1 MKKLILFLLLTI
13 TTVLA
18 AGCSEKT
25 GVAMEFGSTRDYA
38 AHSDNILMNNKG
50 TAVYTAN
57 IDINT
62 VTIMD
67 PEKGKVLAEIKVGRE
82 PRQMTLSPDGNYLYV
97 ACMLDNKIDIVSL
110 KEKKVIDSIP
120 TGIEPF
126 GVITSQDGKTLYA
139 ANYRSGTVSVFDL
152 EKREQVKE
160 IKVGDRPRTLAI
172 TAKGDKLYVP
182 QYLSGAISVID
193 TSKNE
198 VVKEIQL
205 AASPDKKDQ
214 KKSQGIPN
222 TLEQFVI
229 SPDGK
234 TAWVPHLLTNVD
246 TPIHFEETIFPAISV
261 IDLGKDEEI
270 IEDRKQ
276 LFEEMNVSDSQNQT
290 IIVSNPYDI
299 VFKPDGSKA
308 YAVMSG
314 SEDLVVFDLKR
325 GGNATQ
331 VVRRISGN
339 NPRGA
344 VLSPDSKKLFVH
356 NAMSHDLAVLNA
368 GGESSYS
375 RVKAAGEN
383 ISLVSKD
390 PMDPL
395 EREGKTIFYSANSDE
410 YAADI
415 TGNNWMSCASCHAD
429 GDMNGLTLTTP
440 KGQRN
445 VPSNVRTTENGLFM
459 WDGSRDEFEDYL
471 LTVQGEMG
479 GMMDYNPGESLPDD
493 VKHMYDAIFAYL
505 DNPESFPPPKSPYR
519 TKDGKLT
526 ATALEG
532 KELFEGKGG
541 CIACHAGE
549 NFTDS
554 GKAVDGSGKLTT
566 SNLDY
571 LYDIGTGNA
580 KDVVSAGDARAAMKN
595 PRDNKHFDT
604 PTLRG
609 VWATAP
615 YFHDGSA
622 KTLEEAIRRHNTKEV
637 SGLSDGEIAKI
648 AEFVGSIE

>member
-13 TTVLA
+13 TIVFI
-18 AGCSEKT
+18 AGCTEKA
-25 GVAMEFGSTRDYA
+25 GVAMEFDSTRVYA
-38 AHSDNILMNNKG
+38 VNSNNILMKKDG
-50 TAVYTAN
+50 SAVYTAN

-62 VTIMD
+62 VSFLD
-67 PEKGKVLAEIKVGRE
+67 PEKGKVLAEVKVGKE
-82 PRQMTLSPDGNYLYV
+82 PRQMTLSPDEKYLYV
-97 ACMLDNKIDIVSL
+97 ACMLDNKIDIVSI
-110 KEKKVIDSIP
+110 KKKKVVDSIP
-120 TGIEPF
+120 AGIEPF
-126 GVITSQDGKTLYA
+126 GVVTSQDGRTLYT
-139 ANYRSGTVSVFDL
+139 ANYRSGNVSVFDL
-152 EKREQVKE
+152 ENRKQVKE
-160 IKVGDRPRTLAI
+160 IEVGDRPRTLAI

-182 QYLSGAISVID
+182 HYLSGAISVID
-193 TSKNE
+193 TSKNK

-205 AASPDKKDQ
+205 ADSPDKKNQ

-234 TAWVPHLLTNVD
+234 KAWIPHLLTNVD
-246 TPIHFEETIFPAISV
+246 SPVHFEETIFPAISV
-261 IDLGKDEEI
+261 IDLEKDEEI
-270 IEDRKQ
+270 VEERKE

-290 IIVSNPYDI
+290 IIVSNPYDV
-299 VFKPDGSKA
+299 VFKPDGTKA

-331 VVRRISGN
+331 VVRRIAGN

-344 VLSPDSKKLFVH
+344 VLSPDSKSLYVH

-375 RVKAAGEN
+375 RVKAAGKN
-383 ISLVSKD
+383 IALVSKD

-429 GDMNGLTLTTP
+429 GDMNGQTLTTP
-440 KGQRN
+440 KGPRN

-479 GMMDYNPGESLPDD
+479 GMMDYKPGDPLPED
-493 VKHMYDAIFAYL
+493 VKHMYDAMFAYL
-505 DNPESFPPPKSPYR
+505 DNPESFPPPESPYR
-519 TKDGKLT
+519 LKDGKLSET
-526 ATALEG
+526 AMEG
-532 KELFEGKGG
+532 KKLFEGKGS
-541 CIACHAGE
+541 CITCHGGE

-554 GKAVDGSGKLTT
+554 VSAVDASGKLTT
-566 SNLDY
+566 DNQEFLH
-571 LYDIGTGNA
+571 DIGTSNL
-580 KDVVSAGDARAAMKN
+580 KDVESAGDARAAMKN

-622 KTLEEAIRRHNTKEV
+622 KTLEEAIRRHKTDEV
-637 SGLSDGEIAKI
+637 SGLTKGEIAKI
-648 AEFVGSIE
+648 AEYVSSIE

>member
-1 MKKLILFLLLTI
+1 MKKLILFLLAGLI
-13 TTVLA
+13 AVSI
-18 AGCSEKT
+18 AGCTKKASGT
-25 GVAMEFGSTRDYA
+25 MEFDITRDYA
-38 AHSDNILMNNKG
+38 VNSNNIIMNKKG
-50 TAVYTAN
+50 TMIYTAN
-57 IDINT
+57 IDIST
-62 VTIMD
+62 VSFFDT
-67 PEKGKVLAEIKVGRE
+67 KKQKVVAEVKVGKE
-82 PRQMTLSPDGNYLYV
+82 PRQMTLSPDENYLYV
-97 ACMLDNKIDIVSL
+97 ANMYDNKIDIVSI
-110 KEKKVIDSIP
+110 KDEKVIESLE

-126 GVITSQDGKTLYA
+126 GVVTSQDGKTLYV

-152 EKREQVKE
+152 QQKKQVEE
-160 IKVGDRPRTLAI
+160 IEVGDRPRSLAI
-172 TAKGDKLYVP
+172 TADGSKIYVP
-182 QYLSGAISVID
+182 QYLNGSITVID
-193 TSKNE
+193 TVGNE

-205 AASPDKKDQ
+205 AQSPDKSDV

-222 TLEQFVI
+222 SLEQFVI

-234 TAWVPHLLTNVD
+234 TAWVPHMLTNID

-261 IDLGKDEEI
+261 IDLERDEEI
-270 IEDRKQ
+270 IDKRKE
-276 LFEEMNVSDSQNQT
+276 LFDEINVSDSQNQT

-314 SEDLVVFDLKR
+314 SEDLVVFDLNR

-331 VVRRISGN
+331 VVRRINGD

-344 VLSPDSKKLFVH
+344 VVSPDGESLFVH
-356 NAMSHDLAVLNA
+356 NAMSHDMSVLKA
-368 GGESSYS
+368 GGGTYS

-383 ISLVSKD
+383 IALVSND

-410 YAADI
+410 YAAEI

-429 GDMNGLTLTTP
+429 GDMNGLTLQTP
-440 KGQRN
+440 KGPRN
-445 VPSNVRTTENGLFM
+445 VPSNVLTTKTGLFM
-459 WDGSRDEFEDYL
+459 WDGSRDDFEDYL

-479 GMMDYNPGESLPDD
+479 GMMKYDAGNPLPEDIA
-493 VKHMYDAIFAYL
+493 HMYDAMFAFL

-519 TKDGKLT
+519 LKDGELSE
-526 ATALEG
+526 AALEG
-532 KELFEGKGG
+532 KELFEGKAGCLSCHGG
-541 CIACHAGE
+541 N

-554 GKAVDGSGKLTT
+554 VKAVDRNGQLTT
-566 SNLDY
+566 DNQDF
-571 LYDIGTGNA
+571 LYDIGTSNTLD
-580 KDVVSAGDARAAMKN
+580 KESAGDARAAMKN
-595 PRDNKHFDT
+595 PRDQKRFDT

-622 KTLEEAIRRHNTKEV
+622 KTLEDAISRHNTKEL
-637 SGLSDGEIAKI
+637 SGLTRGEITKI
-648 AEFVGSIE
+648 AEYVGSLE

>member
-1 MKKLILFLLLTI
+1 MKKLILFLLAGLI
-13 TTVLA
+13 A
-18 AGCSEKT
+18 AAIAGCTNKASGTMRFDTTREYAVNSNNIVMNK
-25 GVAMEFGSTRDYA
+25 EGSM
-38 AHSDNILMNNKG
+38 I
-50 TAVYTAN
+50 YTAN

-62 VTIMD
+62 VSFID
-67 PEKGKVLAEIKVGRE
+67 AKKQKVVAEVKVGKE
-82 PRQMTLSPDGNYLYV
+82 PRQMTLSPDEKYLYV
-97 ACMLDNKIDIVSL
+97 ANMYDNKIDIVSI
-110 KEKKVIDSIP
+110 KDKKVIESLE

-126 GVITSQDGKTLYA
+126 GVLTSQDGKTLYV

-152 EKREQVKE
+152 QKKKQIKE
-160 IKVGDRPRTLAI
+160 IEVGDRPRSLAI
-172 TAKGDKLYVP
+172 TADGGKIYVP
-182 QYLSGAISVID
+182 QYLNGSITVID
-193 TSKNE
+193 TAQNK
-198 VVKEIQL
+198 VIKEIEL
-205 AASPDKKDQ
+205 AESPNKSDQ

-222 TLEQFVI
+222 SLEQFVI

-234 TAWVPHLLTNVD
+234 TAWVPHMLTNVD

-261 IDLGKDEEI
+261 IDLERDVEILDERKELFDEI
-270 IEDRKQ
+270 
-276 LFEEMNVSDSQNQT
+276 NVSDSQNQT

-299 VFKPDGSKA
+299 AFKPDGSKA

-331 VVRRISGN
+331 IVRRINGN

-344 VLSPDSKKLFVH
+344 VVSPDGESLFVH
-356 NAMSHDLAVLNA
+356 NAMSHDLSVLKA
-368 GGESSYS
+368 GGGSYS
-375 RVKAAGEN
+375 RVKAAGES
-383 ISLVSKD
+383 IALVSND

-440 KGQRN
+440 KGPRN
-445 VPSNVRTTENGLFM
+445 VPSNVLTTKTGLFM
-459 WDGSRDEFEDYL
+459 WDGTRDDFEDYL

-479 GMMDYNPGESLPDD
+479 GMMKYDPGQPLPKD
-493 VKHMYDAIFAYL
+493 VAHMYDAMFAFL

-519 TKDGKLT
+519 SKNGELSK
-526 ATALEG
+526 AALEG
-532 KELFEGKGG
+532 KELFEGKAG
-541 CIACHAGE
+541 CISCHGGE

-554 GKAVDGSGKLTT
+554 VKAVDGNGDLTT
-566 SNLDY
+566 DNQDF
-571 LYDIGTGNA
+571 LYDIGSASTLD
-580 KDVVSAGDARAAMKN
+580 KESAGDARAAMKN
-595 PRDNKHFDT
+595 ARDHKRFDT

-622 KTLEEAIRRHNTKEV
+622 KTLEEAISRHSTKEV
-637 SGLSDGEIAKI
+637 TDLTKGEIVKI
-648 AEFVGSIE
+648 AEYVGTLE

>member
-1 MKKLILFLLLTI
+1 MKKLILFLLLTL
-13 TTVLA
+13 TTVFA
-18 AGCSEKT
+18 TGCTEKAGI
-25 GVAMEFGSTRDYA
+25 AMEFGSTRNYPV
-38 AHSDNILMNNKG
+38 HSDNIIMNKEG
-50 TAVYTAN
+50 SALYTAN

-62 VTIMD
+62 VTFMD
-67 PEKGKVLAEIKVGRE
+67 PKKEKVLAEVKVGKE
-82 PRQMTLSPDGNYLYV
+82 PRQLALSPDEKYLYV
-97 ACMLDNKIDIVSL
+97 ACMLDHKIDIVSIQ
-110 KEKKVIDSIP
+110 EKKVIDSIP
-120 TGIEPF
+120 TGNEPF
-126 GVITSQDGKTLYA
+126 GVVTSQDGRTLYT
-139 ANYRSGTVSVFDL
+139 ANFRSGSVSVFDM
-152 EKREQVKE
+152 EKRKQVKE
-160 IKVGDRPRTLAI
+160 IKIGDRPRTLAI

-182 QYLSGAISVID
+182 QYLSGKISVID
-193 TSKNE
+193 TAENE

-205 AASPDKKDQ
+205 AESPDKKDQ

-234 TAWVPHLLTNVD
+234 KAWVPHLLTNVD
-246 TPIHFEETIFPAISV
+246 TPIHFEETIFPTISV
-261 IDLGKDEEI
+261 IDLEKDEEI
-270 IEDRKQ
+270 LEERKE

-290 IIVSNPYDI
+290 IIFSNPYDV
-299 VFKPDGSKA
+299 VFNQDGSKA

-344 VLSPDSKKLFVH
+344 VLSPDGKSLFVH
-356 NAMSHDLAVLNA
+356 NAMSHDLALLNA
-368 GGESSYS
+368 GGENSYS

-383 ISLVSKD
+383 IVLVSDD

-429 GDMNGLTLTTP
+429 GDINGLTLTTP
-440 KGQRN
+440 KGPRN

-459 WDGSRDEFEDYL
+459 WDGSRDDFEDYL

-479 GMMDYNPGESLPDD
+479 GMMAYNPGDPLPDD
-493 VKHMYDAIFAYL
+493 VKHMYDAMFAYL

-519 TKDGKLT
+519 SKDGKLS
-526 ATALEG
+526 AVALEG
-532 KELFEGKGG
+532 KEFFEGKGG
-541 CIACHAGE
+541 CITCHGGV

-554 GKAVDGSGKLTT
+554 VKAVDGSGKLTT
-566 SNLDY
+566 GNRDY
-571 LYDIGTGNA
+571 LYDIGTGNGT
-580 KDVVSAGDARAAMKN
+580 DVKSAGDARAAMKN

-648 AEFVGSIE
+648 AEYVGSIE

>member
-1 MKKLILFLLLTI
+1 MKKLILFLLAGLI
-13 TTVLA
+13 AVSI
-18 AGCSEKT
+18 AGCTKKAGGT
-25 GVAMEFGSTRDYA
+25 MEFDITRDYA
-38 AHSDNILMNNKG
+38 VNSNNIIMNKKG
-50 TAVYTAN
+50 TMIYTAN
-57 IDINT
+57 IDIST
-62 VTIMD
+62 VSFFDT
-67 PEKGKVLAEIKVGRE
+67 KKQKVVAEVKVGKE
-82 PRQMTLSPDGNYLYV
+82 PRQMTLSPDENYLYV
-97 ACMLDNKIDIVSL
+97 ANMYDNKIDIVSI
-110 KEKKVIDSIP
+110 KDEKVIGSLE

-126 GVITSQDGKTLYA
+126 GVVTSQDGKTLYV

-152 EKREQVKE
+152 QQKKQVEE
-160 IKVGDRPRTLAI
+160 IEVGDRPRSLAI
-172 TAKGDKLYVP
+172 TADGSKIYVP
-182 QYLSGAISVID
+182 QYLNGSITVID
-193 TSKNE
+193 TVGNE

-205 AASPDKKDQ
+205 AQSPDKSDV

-222 TLEQFVI
+222 SLEQFVI

-234 TAWVPHLLTNVD
+234 TAWVPHMLTNID

-261 IDLGKDEEI
+261 IDLERDEEI
-270 IEDRKQ
+270 IDKRKE
-276 LFEEMNVSDSQNQT
+276 LFDEINVSDSKNQT

-314 SEDLVVFDLKR
+314 SEDLVVFDLNR

-331 VVRRISGN
+331 IVRRINGD

-344 VLSPDSKKLFVH
+344 VVSPDGESLFVH
-356 NAMSHDLAVLNA
+356 NAMSHDMSVLKA
-368 GGESSYS
+368 GGGTYS

-383 ISLVSKD
+383 IALVSND

-410 YAADI
+410 YAAEI

-429 GDMNGLTLTTP
+429 GDMNGLTLQTP
-440 KGQRN
+440 KGPRN
-445 VPSNVRTTENGLFM
+445 VPSNVLTTKTGLFM
-459 WDGSRDEFEDYL
+459 WDGSRDDFEDYL

-479 GMMDYNPGESLPDD
+479 GMMKYDAGKPLPEDIA
-493 VKHMYDAIFAYL
+493 HMYDAMFAFL

-519 TKDGKLT
+519 LKDGELSE
-526 ATALEG
+526 AALEG
-532 KELFEGKGG
+532 KELFEGKAGCLSCHGG
-541 CIACHAGE
+541 N

-554 GKAVDGSGKLTT
+554 VKAVDGNGQLTT
-566 SNLDY
+566 DNQDF
-571 LYDIGTGNA
+571 LYDIGTSNTLD
-580 KDVVSAGDARAAMKN
+580 KESAGDARAAMKN
-595 PRDNKHFDT
+595 PRDQKRFDT

-622 KTLEEAIRRHNTKEV
+622 KTLEDAISRHNTKEL
-637 SGLSDGEIAKI
+637 SGLTRGEITKI
-648 AEFVGSIE
+648 AEYVSSLE

>member
-1 MKKLILFLLLTI
+1 MKKLILFLLTGLVAVGI
-13 TTVLA
+13 
-18 AGCSEKT
+18 AGCTNKASGTMKFDTTRNYAVNSNNIVMNKE
-25 GVAMEFGSTRDYA
+25 GSM
-38 AHSDNILMNNKG
+38 I
-50 TAVYTAN
+50 YTAN

-62 VTIMD
+62 VSFID
-67 PEKGKVLAEIKVGRE
+67 AKNQKVVAEVKVGKE
-82 PRQMTLSPDGNYLYV
+82 PRQITLSPDEKYLYV
-97 ACMLDNKIDIVSL
+97 ANMHDNRIDIVSV
-110 KEKKVIDSIP
+110 KDEKVIESLE

-126 GVITSQDGKTLYA
+126 GVVTSQDGKSLYV

-152 EKREQVKE
+152 QKKKQIKE
-160 IKVGDRPRTLAI
+160 IEVGNRPRTLAI
-172 TAKGDKLYVP
+172 TADGSKIYVP
-182 QYLSGAISVID
+182 QYLNGSITVID
-193 TSKNE
+193 TGKNE

-205 AASPDKKDQ
+205 AESPDKNDV

-222 TLEQFVI
+222 SLEQFVI

-234 TAWVPHLLTNVD
+234 TAWVPHMLTNID

-261 IDLGKDEEI
+261 IDLEHDEEMV
-270 IEDRKQ
+270 DKRKE
-276 LFEEMNVSDSQNQT
+276 LFEEINVSDSQNQT

-314 SEDLVVFDLKR
+314 SEDLVVFDLNR

-331 VVRRISGN
+331 IVRRINGN

-344 VLSPDSKKLFVH
+344 VVSPDGESLFVH
-356 NAMSHDLAVLNA
+356 NAMSHDLSVLQA
-368 GGESSYS
+368 GGGSYS
-375 RVKAAGEN
+375 RVKAAGAN
-383 ISLVSKD
+383 IALVSND

-429 GDMNGLTLTTP
+429 GDMNGLTLSTP
-440 KGQRN
+440 KGPRN
-445 VPSNVRTTENGLFM
+445 VPSNVLTTKTGLFM
-459 WDGSRDEFEDYL
+459 WDGSRDDFEDYL

-479 GMMDYNPGESLPDD
+479 GMMKYDPGKPLPED
-493 VKHMYDAIFAYL
+493 VAHMYDAMFAFL

-519 TKDGKLT
+519 SKDGELS
-526 ATALEG
+526 ASAIEG
-532 KELFEGKGG
+532 KKLFEGKAGCLSCHGG
-541 CIACHAGE
+541 D

-554 GKAVDGSGKLTT
+554 VKAVDENGELTT
-566 SNLDY
+566 DNQNF
-571 LYDIGTGNA
+571 LYDIGTSNTLD
-580 KDVVSAGDARAAMKN
+580 KESSGDARAAMKN
-595 PRDNKHFDT
+595 PRNNKRFDT

-622 KTLEEAIRRHNTKEV
+622 KTLEEAIKRHNTKEV
-637 SGLSDGEIAKI
+637 DGLSRGEIAKI
-648 AEFVGSIE
+648 AEYVGSFE